1 MPSRKVIYPEIQEYF
16 DQAVID
22 AFSDVP
28 VPELSDLELLDL
40 TEVLEVGM
48 KSVLSK
54 GYRVGPVTI
63 FITVAPKEFKIFTL
77 PFCFLSR
84 TFNHDWYG
92 EELSPS
98 FFEDGFVEY
107 LTDDQKNLL
116 CIYLILSLSSTID
129 SALKCLKFVFGED
142 YMSKIYGPDFLV
154 SYLTDLNNQ
163 YVTSWEHESD

>member
-1 MPSRKVIYPEIQEYF
+1 MPSRRVVYPEIQKYF

-28 VPELSDLELLDL
+28 VPELSELEDATLSELCNLELRQALLMDI
-40 TEVLEVGM
+40 
-48 KSVLSK
+48 
-54 GYRVGPVTI
+54 RVGPSFFYSGFSVELRRY
-63 FITVAPKEFKIFTL
+63 VL
-77 PFCFLSR
+77 PFCFI
-84 TFNHDWYG
+84 TKDYNFDWYG

-98 FFEDGFVEY
+98 FFKDGFVEY

-116 CIYLILSLSSTID
+116 CIYLILSLSSTTD
-129 SALKCLKFVFGED
+129 CALKCLRFVFGED
-142 YMSKIYGPDFLV
+142 YMSEIYGPDFLV